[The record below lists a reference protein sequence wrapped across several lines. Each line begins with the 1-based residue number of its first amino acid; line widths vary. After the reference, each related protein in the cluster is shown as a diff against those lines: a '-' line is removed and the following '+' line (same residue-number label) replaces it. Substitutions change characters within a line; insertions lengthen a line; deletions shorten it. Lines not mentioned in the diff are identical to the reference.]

1 MRDIY
6 MMLASLAQTWGLLIF
21 FFGFLGVVAYAYW
34 PSKAKKKA
42 FPTPPTFRSKR
53 IDAVSTA
60 PESHDAHV
68 ERQDRP
74 TTTATSGT
82 ASAS

>member
-42 FPTPPTFRSKR
+42 FS
-53 IDAVSTA
+53 DAA
-60 PESHDAHV
+60 NIPLKED
-68 ERQDRP
+68 
-74 TTTATSGT
+74 
-82 ASAS
+82 